1 MNELLC
7 QTIQN
12 SAIKVLIIYK
22 ITVNII
28 SVLLLIYCTA
38 TEGQILYEFMK
49 EQGYYGGFWSAPNH
63 YVLPDGQT
71 ARPVCKN
78 PWANGIVSQ
87 QLSGSGQSLICNV
100 LVWCQ
105 A

>member
-1 MNELLC
+1 MNKLLC

-49 EQGYYGGFWSAPNH
+49 EQGYYGGF
-63 YVLPDGQT
+63 
-71 ARPVCKN
+71 
-78 PWANGIVSQ
+78 
-87 QLSGSGQSLICNV
+87 
-100 LVWCQ
+100 
-105 A
+105 